1 MDLGYYLSSFGF
13 FLTLLILMSL
23 DPTQLIALLK
33 LANFSQQFKDF
44 FLLSVPDKSILS
56 YLITSIFGIAGIIL
70 GNTIINQGKFYNQ
83 INELKKVL
91 YFLIDNQISSIDL
104 IITSLVTIRSLLR
117 EIHPILSDKECV
129 QQDRDKDLVRNF
141 WSNLAFLK
149 RTIEKLEKDSLYNK
163 LLVDRKSL
171 KSETNVI
178 IENYFSKLKSL
189 LIDLETLV
197 LSNFPDS
204 RKEVEFQ
211 WRNTDLVN
219 SILEDAITQFSVLIC
234 IAEMCGIVLFRYD
247 KNKEALVNK
256 FCELINP
263 NKSPF
268 EYHKIEMIRLNE
280 FEMIEKFIDNKC
292 RKQKLKCCNLPQ
304 LTQSARTK
312 IQISITDE
320 SLRSPIVR
328 EISNRF
334 YRP

>member
-13 FLTLLILMSL
+13 FITLLILMSL

-56 YLITSIFGIAGIIL
+56 YFITSIFGGFAIIL
-70 GNTIINQGKFYNQ
+70 SNTIINQGKFYNQ

-91 YFLIDNQISSIDL
+91 YFLIDNQISSIDS
-104 IITSLVTIRSLLR
+104 IITSLVKIRSLLR
-117 EIHPILSDKECV
+117 QIYPILSDQECAPYT
-129 QQDRDKDLVRNF
+129 DKNKDLVRNF

-171 KSETNVI
+171 KAETNI
-178 IENYFSKLKSL
+178 FIENYFSKLRSL

-211 WRNTDLVN
+211 WRKKESVYLLLD
-219 SILEDAITQFSVLIC
+219 DAITQFSVLIC
-234 IAEMCGIVLFRYD
+234 IAEMCGIVLFRYE
-247 KNKEALVNK
+247 KNKEALVNNFYK
-256 FCELINP
+256 LINP

-312 IQISITDE
+312 IQTQ
-320 SLRSPIVR
+320 L
-328 EISNRF
+328 SN
-334 YRP
+334 

>member
-1 MDLGYYLSSFGF
+1 MK
-13 FLTLLILMSL
+13 LISVCVGL
-23 DPTQLIALLK
+23 PREVTWKGKQITTGI
-33 LANFSQQFKDF
+33 FKQP
-44 FLLSVPDKSILS
+44 V
-56 YLITSIFGIAGIIL
+56 AGR
-70 GNTIINQGKFYNQ
+70 
-83 INELKKVL
+83 VM
-91 YFLIDNQISSIDL
+91 
-104 IITSLVTIRSLLR
+104 
-117 EIHPILSDKECV
+117 
-129 QQDRDKDLVRNF
+129 VRNF

-171 KSETNVI
+171 KAETNI
-178 IENYFSKLKSL
+178 FIENYFSKLRSL

-211 WRNTDLVN
+211 WRKTESVYLLLDN
-219 SILEDAITQFSVLIC
+219 AITQFSVLIC
-234 IAEMCGIVLFRYD
+234 IAKMCGIVLFRYE
-247 KNKEALVNK
+247 KNKEAKEALVNN
-256 FCELINP
+256 FCKLINP

-312 IQISITDE
+312 IQTQ
-320 SLRSPIVR
+320 L
-328 EISNRF
+328 SN
-334 YRP
+334 